1 MLYLQYSQRKGGP
14 RLETQDQLTDITK
27 QYLHTYEALKKKYP
41 WHHSDARMFMLMAS
55 MYSLHQKSFDIEQF
69 DYLQQTIKKKN
80 SWFSPLRSHQRFPIA
95 GMLDCLAEN
104 PEDSWSGFKQV
115 YSQLVKGPWGRG
127 TSTYAAA
134 LSYYTFFRDD
144 FSAVP
149 AFTAWY
155 EFLQGS
161 FPDLTSTDYYP
172 LHALYIYQFPGNKEQ
187 MIEHMNN
194 AHHQLLQRD
203 FKKGTQI
210 QYLSFLAALN
220 LESMN
225 ENAYFE
231 RFDEILR
238 HWESEQWHVRP
249 FYYSLLG
256 VLGFT
261 ASFSSVIDDA
271 RSIHS
276 LLAEQSEFQRFQHF
290 AVHISIQIAVAHN
303 ASAQGA
309 SLSSSV
315 VDTQRAVALQA
326 LNSSTSASAA
336 ITL

>member
-1 MLYLQYSQRKGGP
+1 M
-14 RLETQDQLTDITK
+14 ETQEQLTDITK

-55 MYSLHQKSFDIEQF
+55 MYSLHQKSFDIDQF
-69 DYLQQTIKKKN
+69 DRLQQTIKKKN

-95 GMLDCLAEN
+95 GMLDCLSSK
-104 PEDSWSGFKQV
+104 PEESWAGFKQL
-115 YSQLVKGPWGRG
+115 YSQLVQGSWGRG

-144 FSAVP
+144 LSAVP

-155 EFLQGS
+155 EFLQDS
-161 FPDLTSTDYYP
+161 FPDLTSADYYP
-172 LHALYIYQFPGNKEQ
+172 LHALYIHQFPGNKEQ

-203 FKKGTQI
+203 FKKGAQI

-220 LESMN
+220 LESIN
-225 ENAYFE
+225 GTAYFE
-231 RFDEILR
+231 RFDEILDQ
-238 HWESEQWHVRP
+238 WQSGPWHVRP

-261 ASFSSVIDDA
+261 ASFSSIIDDA
-271 RSIHS
+271 RSVHA
-276 LLAEQSEFQRFQHF
+276 LLAEQSEFRRFHHF
-290 AVHISIQIAVAHN
+290 AVHISLQIAVAHHT
-303 ASAQGA
+303 SAQGA
-309 SLSSSV
+309 SSHSPALIEA
-315 VDTQRAVALQA
+315 QRAVALQA

>member
-1 MLYLQYSQRKGGP
+1 M
-14 RLETQDQLTDITK
+14 ETQEQLTDITK
-27 QYLHTYEALKKKYP
+27 QYLNTYEALKKKYP

-55 MYSLHQKSFDIEQF
+55 MYSLHHKSFDIERF
-69 DYLQQTIKKKN
+69 DRFQQTIKKNN

-104 PEDSWSGFKQV
+104 PEDSWTGFKQL
-115 YSQLVKGPWGRG
+115 YSQLVQGPWGRG

-155 EFLQGS
+155 EFLQES
-161 FPDLTSTDYYP
+161 FPDLTSADYYP
-172 LHALYIYQFPGNKEQ
+172 LHTLYIHQFPGNKEQ
-187 MIEHMNN
+187 MIEHMNST
-194 AHHQLLQRD
+194 HHQLLERD
-203 FKKGTQI
+203 FKKGTQL
-210 QYLSFLAALN
+210 QHLSFLAALN
-220 LESMN
+220 LESIN
-225 ENAYFE
+225 ETAYFE
-231 RFDEILR
+231 RFDDILGY
-238 HWESEQWHVRP
+238 WQSGQWHVRP

-261 ASFSSVIDDA
+261 ASFSSIIDDA
-271 RSIHS
+271 RSVHTM
-276 LLAEQSEFQRFQHF
+276 LAEQSDFRRFQHF
-290 AVHISIQIAVAHN
+290 AVHISIQIAVAHR
-303 ASAQGA
+303 ASPQVG
-309 SLSSSV
+309 SLPSALI
-315 VDTQRAVALQA
+315 DAQRAVALQA